1 MLKEDAQKPVRP
13 EDQPAGDIQFLQKS
27 FESFTAATM
36 KLQEAFSN
44 LEIKFANLNRELEQ
58 KNRRLESI
66 IAEKDEMRNYLET
79 ILESLTTGVVVTD
92 LQGRITMMNGCAGRI
107 TGEEAGAAGRELAEI
122 LAGS

>member
-1 MLKEDAQKPVRP
+1 MLKEDAQKPARP
-13 EDQPAGDIQFLQKS
+13 ENRPAGDIRVLQQS

-44 LEIKFANLNRELEQ
+44 LEIKFENLNRELEQ
-58 KNRRLESI
+58 KNRHLESI

-92 LQGRITMMNGCAGRI
+92 LQGRVTMMNGCLLVSGVPI
-107 TGEEAGAAGRELAEI
+107 QV
-122 LAGS
+122 